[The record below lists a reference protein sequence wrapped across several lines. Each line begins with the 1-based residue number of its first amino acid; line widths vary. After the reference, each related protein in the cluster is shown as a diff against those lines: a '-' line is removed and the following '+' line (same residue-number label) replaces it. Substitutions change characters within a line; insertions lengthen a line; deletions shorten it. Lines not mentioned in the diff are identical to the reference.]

1 MNRNENLDYE
11 KAIQISDGIYWIGFY
26 DESLRLHCNPYLIV
40 EGEEALV
47 IDGGSRPEFSTVMMK
62 ILDAGVKPSDIKT
75 LIYQHYD
82 PDLCGSIAS
91 FEDIIDNREL
101 QIISHKYNNPFIK
114 HYFTSSRLLCAEAMG
129 FKFEFSSGRE
139 LFFILTPYAHSQG
152 SFVTFDKKTGTLF
165 SSDIFGSFSSQWDLF
180 LELGPSCFSCNDYL
194 HCKEENLY
202 CPLPDIINF
211 HKCIMTS
218 TRALNYA
225 LEKISALPVKMIAP
239 QHGSVIYK
247 KDQVKF
253 IIDLLKNLKGVGIDR
268 FYSGEDI

>member
-129 FKFEFSSGRE
+129 FKFEFSSGQGT
-139 LFFILTPYAHSQG
+139 FFYSYP
-152 SFVTFDKKTGTLF
+152 VR
-165 SSDIFGSFSSQWDLF
+165 SFS
-180 LELGPSCFSCNDYL
+180 G
-194 HCKEENLY
+194 
-202 CPLPDIINF
+202 
-211 HKCIMTS
+211 
-218 TRALNYA
+218 
-225 LEKISALPVKMIAP
+225 
-239 QHGSVIYK
+239 
-247 KDQVKF
+247 KF
-253 IIDLLKNLKGVGIDR
+253 CY
-268 FYSGEDI
+268 F